1 MYKYLTIQN
10 PTILWPYGLDRFL
23 GRFGFGFSLFTQLV
37 GMDQN
42 CWRAGTWI
50 YTKGCHQQKLLAEIA
65 RISKLY
71 TIASWC
77 WKHPRLNCKSRLWAH
92 RKQQH
97 LLRHTSKLYEHVC
110 HELVLETTRISPP
123 NHGQYTAMKLI
134 FLVFINIFR
143 FLGN

>member
-10 PTILWPYGLDRFL
+10 PTILWPYGLDRFFWAF
-23 GRFGFGFSLFTQLV
+23 RFRVLAVHSTCGYGSELLARRH
-37 GMDQN
+37 MDLYQG
-42 CWRAGTWI
+42 W
-50 YTKGCHQQKLLAEIA
+50 QQKLLAEIA